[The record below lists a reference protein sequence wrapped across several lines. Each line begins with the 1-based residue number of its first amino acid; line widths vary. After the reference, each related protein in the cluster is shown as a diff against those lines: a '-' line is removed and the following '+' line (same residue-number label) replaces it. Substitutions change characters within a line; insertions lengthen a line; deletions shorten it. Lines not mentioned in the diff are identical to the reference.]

1 MAQHQMVQI
10 VRFAITRT
18 VIAVILRHSCS
29 FQHLTT
35 TTFPHQVPL
44 FELGRLH
51 FIARFAH
58 SFLTALQRNVQH
70 VLLVTIILPP
80 IFLALFL
87 PSCRPNLLSISIL
100 TRFSEGLGLFA
111 LASQSTCRC
120 GWQVQPSASRHRCIS
135 YHESAFCCSMF
146 THYAAAE
153 LKKDGRCDMIAPPW
167 LSVGALP
174 HSISSIASPA
184 LLPSLL
190 RRRARGHYCK
200 RKVRQNGSFNC
211 ECYVKATSSWNA
223 CSCCPPALAV

>member
-18 VIAVILRHSCS
+18 VIAIILRHSCS

-58 SFLTALQRNVQH
+58 SFLTALLRNVQH

-87 PSCRPNLLSISIL
+87 PSCRPNCFQFRSSHGFQ
-100 TRFSEGLGLFA
+100 RVWAFSRSPA
-111 LASQSTCRC
+111 NR
-120 GWQVQPSASRHRCIS
+120 R
-135 YHESAFCCSMF
+135 
-146 THYAAAE
+146 AAVA
-153 LKKDGRCDMIAPPW
+153 GRCNRRPLVIAAFHITNQPFVVQCSLIMLQ
-167 LSVGALP
+167 LS
-174 HSISSIASPA
+174 S
-184 LLPSLL
+184 
-190 RRRARGHYCK
+190 
-200 RKVRQNGSFNC
+200 RKMAV
-211 ECYVKATSSWNA
+211 AT
-223 CSCCPPALAV
+223 